1 MGSKEYLFSASLV
14 SPKVQELLPEGF
26 FMRPLERSDF
36 KNGHLDVLRD
46 LAWIGE
52 ISEQEWTERFDLMT
66 KCPGTYFILVI
77 VQKNND
83 AEKIVGTGTLMV
95 EKKL

>member
-1 MGSKEYLFSASLV
+1 MASKEYLFSTSLV
-14 SPKVQELLPEGF
+14 SPKVQELLPEGY

-46 LAWIGE
+46 LAYIGE
-52 ISEQEWTERFDLMT
+52 ISEQEWTERFDLMV
-66 KCPGTYFILVI
+66 KCIGTYYVLVI
-77 VQKNND
+77 VQKVEEGD
-83 AEKIVGTGTLMV
+83 KIVGTGTLMV

>member
-1 MGSKEYLFSASLV
+1 
-14 SPKVQELLPEGF
+14 
-26 FMRPLERSDF
+26 MRPLERSDF
-36 KNGHLDVLRD
+36 KNGHLNVLRD